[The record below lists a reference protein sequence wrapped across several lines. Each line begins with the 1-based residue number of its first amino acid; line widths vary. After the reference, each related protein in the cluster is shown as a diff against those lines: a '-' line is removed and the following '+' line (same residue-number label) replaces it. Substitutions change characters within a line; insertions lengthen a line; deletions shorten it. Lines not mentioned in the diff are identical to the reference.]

1 MKAIIDTVVS
11 WFTAL
16 LSFFTRVFEWI
27 GGVFVDFMEFILD
40 IPLTVLKGMLDG
52 ILYLL
57 EMIPVPDFMTDY
69 SLQTV
74 FGLLPD
80 SVLYFVQFFGIPQAL
95 ALIGSGVAF
104 NLLRKVV
111 TLGQW

>member
-16 LSFFTRVFEWI
+16 LNFFRRIFEWF
-27 GGVFVDFMEFILD
+27 GGLFGDFMEFVLDLPLKIL
-40 IPLTVLKGMLDG
+40 TGFLDG
-52 ILYLL
+52 VLYLL
-57 EMIPVPDFMTDY
+57 ELIPVPDFMTDY